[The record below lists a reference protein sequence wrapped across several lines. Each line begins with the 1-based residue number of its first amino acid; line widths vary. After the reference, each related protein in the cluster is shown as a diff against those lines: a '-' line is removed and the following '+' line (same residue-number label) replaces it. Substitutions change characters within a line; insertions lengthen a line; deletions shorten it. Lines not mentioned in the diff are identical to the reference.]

1 MNYLIFIL
9 SCFCLVNTKAQETL
23 KINSDYLSDNVYLLH
38 PAAAGIGNSGKIR
51 LTNNTQWRGVKDAP
65 SLQTLSF
72 HNRFGKGSSFGTI
85 LFNDENGYHAS
96 KGVQLTYAYHINMS
110 KGYRSF
116 KQLSFGLSLAV
127 VQQLFDTS
135 ILANTTETSLLAIN
149 SSDRYFNGDFGM
161 SFHWN
166 QFFSYLTVKNIF
178 LTTNEDDVL
187 EAVDL
192 SKYILFAGCFLGK
205 DYPIQFEPSLMLM
218 HEPYFER
225 NRFDFNCKFYTNMQK
240 AQVWGAISYSTTT
253 GDPSLTPREFITP
266 IFGVNYKNYMFSY
279 AYSEQLGGVGLST
292 KGGYHQ
298 FTLGMNVFV
307 RKSRLSACPN
317 INTSY
322 FF

>member
-1 MNYLIFIL
+1 MKKLIFIMF
-9 SCFCLVNTKAQETL
+9 CFSLVSIKAQETL

-51 LTNNTQWRGVKDAP
+51 ITNNSQWRGVKDAP

-96 KGVQLTYAYHINMS
+96 KGVQMTYAYHINLS
-110 KGYRSF
+110 KGYKTFR
-116 KQLSFGLSLAV
+116 QLSFALSLSA
-127 VQQLFDTS
+127 VQQVFDTS
-135 ILANTTETSLLAIN
+135 ILADATDSYLSTIN
-149 SSDRYFNGDFGM
+149 NSDRYFNGDFGV

-166 QFFSYLTVKNIF
+166 QFFSYLTIKNIF

-187 EAVDL
+187 DAIDL
-192 SKYILFAGCFLGK
+192 SKYIVFAGCFLGK
-205 DYPIQFEPSLMLM
+205 DFVIQIEPSLMAIY
-218 HEPYFER
+218 EPYFER
-225 NRFDFNCKFYTNMQK
+225 TRFDFNCKFYKTLKK
-240 AQVWGAISYSTTT
+240 AQVWGAISYSTTS
-253 GDPSLTPREFITP
+253 GDPALPSREFITP
-266 IFGVNYKNYMFSY
+266 IFGMNYKQFMCSY
-279 AYSEQLGGVGLST
+279 AYSQQLGGVGLSS

-298 FTLGMNVFV
+298 LTLGMNVFV

-322 FF
+322 FY